1 MKTSVFVIRHRR
13 VLQKVS
19 VVKEEAA
26 TFILEFHTEDEPSS
40 SLRNVCTFT
49 IWHGIIHLK
58 LFIFTAKLNLQFCE
72 RCILIH
78 PSTNH

>member
-1 MKTSVFVIRHRR
+1 MKTSVFVLRHRR

-26 TFILEFHTEDEPSS
+26 TFILEDHPEDEASC

-58 LFIFTAKLNLQFCE
+58 LFIFTATL
-72 RCILIH
+72 IL
-78 PSTNH
+78 